1 MVPSALAILVRRN
14 QVGELLSWI
23 LSLNVYAIF
32 DGADYNDFAGFIGGA
47 SGIFGQSNIGLPY
60 V

>member
-1 MVPSALAILVRRN
+1 MVHSALTILVRRN
-14 QVGELLSWI
+14 QVGEVLSRI
-23 LSLNVYAIF
+23 LSFNICVF
-32 DGADYNDFAGFIGGA
+32 FHGADYNDFAGFIGGA